1 MESAILG
8 GLEKTQMK
16 SNIAYK
22 AKSLIYGTAIGDA
35 LGVPFEFM
43 GHNSFTCTGMVGNGT
58 HHQIKGTWSDDTS
71 LTLCLADQ
79 IAEGL
84 SLEKLA
90 DKFVLWY
97 KNAEYTAT
105 GKVFDVGGATSNAIH
120 SYTTGVPPI
129 KCGGTDERSNGN
141 GSLMRISPLVFLCKD
156 LDFESRFKLC
166 KDVSSLT
173 HAHDISVIACVLFM
187 EFLICLYNGD
197 EKLVAYKKMIER
209 FDSLEKLV
217 SQIELKKFACLKN
230 ILTAK
235 ESDIK
240 SSGFVL
246 HTLVASLY
254 CFLHTNSYEES
265 VLKAVNLG
273 DDTDT
278 TAAVTGAISGLYY
291 GFDAIPTNYVDALQN
306 KELLDSIIEKLA
318 KKMEN

>member
-1 MESAILG
+1 ME
-8 GLEKTQMK
+8 T
-16 SNIAYK
+16 NIGYK

-43 GHNSFTCTGMVGNGT
+43 GRNSFCCTGMVGNGT
-58 HHQIKGTWSDDTS
+58 HNQPKGTWSDDTS

-105 GKVFDVGGATSNAIH
+105 GRVFDVGGATSNAIH
-120 SYTTGVPPI
+120 AYMSSVPPI

-156 LDFESRFKLC
+156 LDFEQRFKLC
-166 KDVSSLT
+166 KEVSSLT
-173 HAHDISVIACVLFM
+173 HAHDISIIACVLFM
-187 EFLICLYNGD
+187 ELLICIYSGD
-197 EKLVAYKKMIER
+197 EKLVAFNKMIAQ
-209 FDSLEKLV
+209 FDGLEKYV
-217 SQIELKKFACLKN
+217 SKIELNKFVCLKN

-291 GFDAIPTNYVDALQN
+291 GFDAIPMKYVDDLQN
-306 KELLDSIIEKLA
+306 KNLLDRIIEKLA
-318 KKMEN
+318 KKVGN